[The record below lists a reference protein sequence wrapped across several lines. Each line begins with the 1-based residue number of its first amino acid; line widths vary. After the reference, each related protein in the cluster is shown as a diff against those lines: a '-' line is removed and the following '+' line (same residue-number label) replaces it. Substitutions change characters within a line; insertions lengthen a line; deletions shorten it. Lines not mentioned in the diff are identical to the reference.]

1 MNYVRVP
8 SGAKEGLQTYLRNRR
23 SLLSYF
29 LQQCAPQD
37 VMYSHVVPTSC
48 SVSVNVVCVSPCVQ
62 TGWGSVAVSCGH
74 VVCGG
79 VCSMSRGVIGKRCM
93 RGYKCWTPP
102 HNNQ

>member
-1 MNYVRVP
+1 MNYVHVP
-8 SGAKEGLQTYLRNRR
+8 SGAKEGLQTY
-23 SLLSYF
+23 
-29 LQQCAPQD
+29 CALHRT

-48 SVSVNVVCVSPCVQ
+48 SVSGNVVCVSPCVQ
-62 TGWGSVAVSCGH
+62 TRRGSVAVSCGH

-93 RGYKCWTPP
+93 KSYNYKCWTHP